1 MRART
6 ISILVIIIA
15 VFFVLNASYFYVDQ
29 RLQAIVLQFGEPIR
43 VIKEP
48 GIQFKIPLVQNVEY
62 FDKRLLLFD
71 NPVEEIISADKKR
84 LIVDSFAR
92 YRIEDPLLYF
102 QTIRFESTLTNRLGS
117 IINDSLR
124 QVLGRVPLNSVI
136 SEKRSVLL
144 DEVAILVSAAAK
156 DFGLQIADVRI
167 RRADLPTA
175 NSEAIFRRMQTERQ
189 QEAAQYRAEGEEQSR
204 ILKAQSEKEKT
215 ILLADAERTSDI
227 LRGEGDGEKNKI
239 LGEAFSKDPEF
250 FSFYRSMQAYITAI
264 GSEDTTMIL
273 SPDSAFFEYFDEI
286 DIPDNQD

>member
-15 VFFVLNASYFYVDQ
+15 VFFVINASYFYVDQ

-43 VIKEP
+43 VVKDP
-48 GIQFKIPLVQNVEY
+48 GLQFKIPLVQNVEY

-92 YRIEDPLLYF
+92 YKIEDPLRYF

-124 QVLGRVPLNSVI
+124 QVLGRVPLKSVI
-136 SEKRSVLL
+136 SEKRSALL
-144 DEVAILVSAAAK
+144 EEVAVLVSAAAK
-156 DFGLQIADVRI
+156 DFGLQIEDVRI

-175 NSEAIFRRMQTERQ
+175 NSDAIFRRMQTERQ

-204 ILKAQSEKEKT
+204 ILKAQAEKEKT

-250 FSFYRSMQAYITAI
+250 FSFYRSMQAYINAI
-264 GSEDTTMIL
+264 SAEDTTMIL
-273 SPDSAFFEYFDEI
+273 SPDSTFFEYFDKINKIE
-286 DIPDNQD
+286 

>member
-6 ISILVIIIA
+6 ISILVIIVA
-15 VFFVLNASYFYVDQ
+15 VFFVINASYFYVDQ

-48 GIQFKIPLVQNVEY
+48 GIQFKIPFVQNVEF

-92 YRIEDPLLYF
+92 YRIENPLLYF

-124 QVLGRVPLNSVI
+124 QVLGRVPLKSVI

-156 DFGLQIADVRI
+156 DFGLQIEDVRI
-167 RRADLPTA
+167 RRADLPPA

-189 QEAAQYRAEGEEQSR
+189 QEASQYRAEGEEQSR
-204 ILKAQSEKEKT
+204 ILKAQAEKEKT

-264 GSEDTTMIL
+264 SAEDTTMIL
-273 SPDSAFFEYFDEI
+273 SPDSTFFEYFDKI
-286 DIPDNQD
+286 DAPDN

>member
-43 VIKEP
+43 VVKDP
-48 GIQFKIPLVQNVEY
+48 GLQFKIPLVQNVEY

-92 YRIEDPLLYF
+92 YKIEDPLRYF

-144 DEVAILVSAAAK
+144 EEVAVLVSAAAK
-156 DFGLQIADVRI
+156 DFGLQIEDVRI

-175 NSEAIFRRMQTERQ
+175 NSDAIFRRMQTERQ

-204 ILKAQSEKEKT
+204 ILKAQAEKEKT

-250 FSFYRSMQAYITAI
+250 FSFYRSMQAYINAI
-264 GSEDTTMIL
+264 SAEDTTMIL
-273 SPDSAFFEYFDEI
+273 SPDSTFFEYFDKI
-286 DIPDNQD
+286 DKLD

>member
-92 YRIEDPLLYF
+92 YKIEDPLRYF

-136 SEKRSVLL
+136 SEKRSALL
-144 DEVAILVSAAAK
+144 EEVAVLVSAAAK
-156 DFGLQIADVRI
+156 DFGLQIEDVRI

-175 NSEAIFRRMQTERQ
+175 NSDAIFRRMQTERQ

-204 ILKAQSEKEKT
+204 ILKAQAEKEKT

-250 FSFYRSMQAYITAI
+250 FSFYRSMQAYINAI
-264 GSEDTTMIL
+264 SAEDTTMIL
-273 SPDSAFFEYFDEI
+273 SPDSTFFEYFDKI
-286 DIPDNQD
+286 DKLD

>member
-43 VIKEP
+43 VVKYP
-48 GIQFKIPLVQNVEY
+48 GLQFKIPLVQNVEY

-92 YRIEDPLLYF
+92 YTIEDPLRYY
-102 QTIRFESTLTNRLGS
+102 QSIRYESALTNRLGS
-117 IINDSLR
+117 ILNDSLR
-124 QVLGRVPLNSVI
+124 QVLGRVPLKSVI
-136 SEKRSVLL
+136 SEKRSALL
-144 DEVAILVSAAAK
+144 EEVATLVSAAAK
-156 DFGLQIADVRI
+156 DFGLNIEDVRI

-175 NSEAIFRRMQTERQ
+175 NSDAIFRRMQTERQ
-189 QEAAQYRAEGEEQSR
+189 QEASQYRAEGEEQSR
-204 ILKAQSEKEKT
+204 IIKAQSEKEKT
-215 ILLADAERTSDI
+215 ILLADAERSSDI
-227 LRGEGDGEKNKI
+227 LRGEGDAKKNKI
-239 LGEAFSKDPEF
+239 LGNAFNKDPEF

-286 DIPDNQD
+286 DKLE

>member
-43 VIKEP
+43 VVKDP
-48 GIQFKIPLVQNVEY
+48 GLQFKIPLVQNVEY

-92 YRIEDPLLYF
+92 YKIEDPLRYF

-124 QVLGRVPLNSVI
+124 QVLGRVPLKSVI
-136 SEKRSVLL
+136 SEKRSALL
-144 DEVAILVSAAAK
+144 EEVAALVSAAAK
-156 DFGLQIADVRI
+156 DFGLNIEDVRI

-175 NSEAIFRRMQTERQ
+175 NSDAIFRRMQTERQ
-189 QEAAQYRAEGEEQSR
+189 QEASQYRAEGEEQSR
-204 ILKAQSEKEKT
+204 ILKAQAEKEKT
-215 ILLADAERTSDI
+215 ILLADAERSSDI
-227 LRGEGDGEKNKI
+227 LRGEGDAKKNKI
-239 LGEAFSKDPEF
+239 LGDAFNKDPEF

-273 SPDSAFFEYFDEI
+273 SPDSTFFEYFDKI
-286 DIPDNQD
+286 DKLE

>member
-6 ISILVIIIA
+6 ISILVIIVA
-15 VFFVLNASYFYVDQ
+15 VFFVINASYFYVDQ

-48 GIQFKIPLVQNVEY
+48 GIQFKIPFVQNVEF

-124 QVLGRVPLNSVI
+124 QVLGRVPLKSVI

-144 DEVAILVSAAAK
+144 EEVAILVSAAAK
-156 DFGLQIADVRI
+156 DFGLQIEDVRI

-204 ILKAQSEKEKT
+204 ILKAQAEKEKT

-250 FSFYRSMQAYITAI
+250 FSFYRSMQAYINAI

-273 SPDSAFFEYFDEI
+273 SPDSTFFEYFDKI
-286 DIPDNQD
+286 DTPDN

>member
-6 ISILVIIIA
+6 ISILVIIVA
-15 VFFVLNASYFYVDQ
+15 VFFVINASYFYVDQ

-92 YRIEDPLLYF
+92 YKIEDPLRYF

-124 QVLGRVPLNSVI
+124 QVLGRVPLKSVI

-156 DFGLQIADVRI
+156 DFGLQIEDVRI

-175 NSEAIFRRMQTERQ
+175 NSDAIFRRMQTERQ

-204 ILKAQSEKEKT
+204 ILKAQAEKEKT

-250 FSFYRSMQAYITAI
+250 FSFYRSMQAYINAI
-264 GSEDTTMIL
+264 SAEDTTMIL
-273 SPDSAFFEYFDEI
+273 SPDSTFFEYFDKI
-286 DIPDNQD
+286 DAPDN

>member
-6 ISILVIIIA
+6 ISILVIIVA
-15 VFFVLNASYFYVDQ
+15 VFFVINASYFYVDQ

-48 GIQFKIPLVQNVEY
+48 GIQFKIPFVQNVEF

-92 YRIEDPLLYF
+92 YRIEDPLRYF

-124 QVLGRVPLNSVI
+124 QVLGRVPLKSVI

-156 DFGLQIADVRI
+156 DFGLQIEDVRI
-167 RRADLPTA
+167 RRADLPPA

-189 QEAAQYRAEGEEQSR
+189 QEASQYRAEGEEQSR
-204 ILKAQSEKEKT
+204 ILKAQAEKEKT

-264 GSEDTTMIL
+264 SAEDTTMIL
-273 SPDSAFFEYFDEI
+273 SPDSTFFEYFDKI
-286 DIPDNQD
+286 DAPDN

>member
-6 ISILVIIIA
+6 ISILVIIVA
-15 VFFVLNASYFYVDQ
+15 VFFVINASYFYVDQ

-92 YRIEDPLLYF
+92 YRIEDPLRYF

-124 QVLGRVPLNSVI
+124 QVLGRVPLKSVI

-144 DEVAILVSAAAK
+144 EEVAILVSAAAK
-156 DFGLQIADVRI
+156 DFGLQIEDVRI

-175 NSEAIFRRMQTERQ
+175 NSDAIFRRMQTERQ

-204 ILKAQSEKEKT
+204 ILKAQAEKEKT

-250 FSFYRSMQAYITAI
+250 FSFYRSMQAYINAI
-264 GSEDTTMIL
+264 SAEDTTMIL
-273 SPDSAFFEYFDEI
+273 SPDSTFFEYFDKI
-286 DIPDNQD
+286 DAPDN